1 MIITIDT
8 GTTNTRVAL
17 FDGKQRVDLVK
28 ANIGVRNT
36 SIDGNNQ
43 QLISIIANAISQL
56 KKTHSLQDSD
66 IEAILAAG
74 MITSNL
80 GLYEVPHLVAPV
92 SLESFANNIKS
103 VVIPE
108 VSALPIHFIPGVKN
122 LDTENLQSVVGLD
135 IMRGEEVEALAI
147 VDLFNIEQDA
157 IIALPG
163 SHSKFVAVDSKQT
176 IRGCCTTLAGELNA
190 IVTHHTILTNSL
202 EDRFSDTLC
211 NDSLLEGYQS
221 ADRYGLGHAL
231 FMIRLQEQFGGKQ
244 HEQLASFLIGVILH
258 SDIKAL
264 SSAPQLHFNSE
275 TPVYIGG
282 SGLLCEATSTLLNYQ
297 FPDNS
302 VTRCEDVHDL
312 SAIGS
317 IYVAQKANL
326 I

>member
-17 FDGKQRVDLVK
+17 FDGKQRVDQVK

-43 QLISIIANAISQL
+43 QLVTTIANAVSQL
-56 KKTHSLQDSD
+56 KQSHSLQDTD

-92 SLESFANNIKS
+92 SLSNFADNIKS

-108 VSALPIHFIPGVKN
+108 VSDLPIHFIPGVKN
-122 LDTENLQSVVGLD
+122 LDTDNLQSVVGLD

-147 VDLFNIEQDA
+147 ADLFNIEQDA

-163 SHSKFVAVDSKQT
+163 SHSKFVSVDAQQT

-190 IVTHHTILTNSL
+190 IVTHHTILTSSL
-202 EDRFSDTLC
+202 QDRFSETLC
-211 NDSLLEGYQS
+211 TDSLLEGYQAS
-221 ADRYGLGHAL
+221 ESYGLGHAL
-231 FMIRLQEQFGGKQ
+231 FLIRLQEQFGGKQ

-264 SSAPQLHFNSE
+264 SSAPQLHFSSE

-282 SGLLCEATSTLLNYQ
+282 SGLLCDATAVLLNHQ
-297 FPDNS
+297 FPDNP
-302 VTRCEDVHDL
+302 VIQCQDVQDL

>member
-1 MIITIDT
+1 
-8 GTTNTRVAL
+8 
-17 FDGKQRVDLVK
+17 
-28 ANIGVRNT
+28 
-36 SIDGNNQ
+36 
-43 QLISIIANAISQL
+43 
-56 KKTHSLQDSD
+56 
-66 IEAILAAG
+66 

-80 GLYEVPHLVAPV
+80 GLYEIPHLVAPV
-92 SLESFANNIKS
+92 SLERFADNIKS
-103 VVIPE
+103 VVIPD
-108 VSALPIHFIPGVKN
+108 VSAQPIHFIPGVKN

-147 VDLFNIEQDA
+147 VNLFNVEQDA

-163 SHSKFVAVDSKQT
+163 SHSKFVAVDSKRA

-190 IVTHHTILTNSL
+190 IVTHYTILTSSL

-211 NDSLLEGYQS
+211 NESLLEGYLS

-231 FMIRLQEQFGGKQ
+231 FMIRLQEQFGDKQ
-244 HEQLASFLIGVILH
+244 HEQLASFLIGAILH

-264 SSAPQLHFNSE
+264 SSAPQLNFNSE
-275 TPVYIGG
+275 TPIYIGG
-282 SGLLCEATSTLLNYQ
+282 SGLLCEATATLLNYQ

-302 VTRCEDVHDL
+302 VTRCEDVQDL
-312 SAIGS
+312 SAMGS

>member
-147 VDLFNIEQDA
+147 VDLFNIEQGA

-176 IRGCCTTLAGELNA
+176 VKLPPAKPEAYWMTPSKGLILRPRRGSFT
-190 IVTHHTILTNSL
+190 SL
-202 EDRFSDTLC
+202 
-211 NDSLLEGYQS
+211 
-221 ADRYGLGHAL
+221 GL
-231 FMIRLQEQFGGKQ
+231 
-244 HEQLASFLIGVILH
+244 
-258 SDIKAL
+258 
-264 SSAPQLHFNSE
+264 
-275 TPVYIGG
+275 
-282 SGLLCEATSTLLNYQ
+282 
-297 FPDNS
+297 
-302 VTRCEDVHDL
+302 
-312 SAIGS
+312 
-317 IYVAQKANL
+317 
-326 I
+326 